1 MMDTFT
7 PEKRSRIMAAVRGKN
22 TGPELLIR
30 RFLWSNGVGY
40 RIHDASLPGKPD
52 IAVPRYKVA
61 IFVHGC
67 FWHGHEQCSRGRLP
81 KSRVEY
87 WKAKIDANK
96 QRDRLVEERARD
108 VGWQPLVIWEC
119 QLRTQR
125 AASVTLDKLLDNLDS
140 LSNIGREG
148 MLEVNHGDAGSS

>member
-1 MMDTFT
+1 MDRFT
-7 PEKRSRIMAAVRGKN
+7 LEKRSRIMAAVRGKD

-30 RFLWSNGVGY
+30 RFLRSRGVGY

-52 IAVPRYKVA
+52 IAVLRYKVA

-87 WKAKIDANK
+87 WKAKIETNK
-96 QRDRLVEERARD
+96 QRDRLVEERVSDA
-108 VGWQPLVIWEC
+108 GWQPLVIWEC

-125 AASVTLDKLLDNLDS
+125 AASVTLDHLLNNLDS
-140 LSNIGREG
+140 LKVGEQSKS
-148 MLEVNHGDAGSS
+148 EVSHDDAGSS

>member
-7 PEKRSRIMAAVRGKN
+7 PEKRSQIMAAVRGKN

-30 RFLWSNGVGY
+30 RFLRSHGVGY
-40 RIHDASLPGKPD
+40 RIHDAGLTGKPD
-52 IAVPRYKVA
+52 IAVPRYKIA

-67 FWHGHEQCSRGRLP
+67 FWHGHEQCPRGQPP

-87 WKAKIDANK
+87 WKAKIETNK
-96 QRDRLVEERARD
+96 QRDRLVEEGVRGA
-108 VGWQPLVIWEC
+108 GWQPLVIWEC

-125 AASVTLDKLLDNLDS
+125 AASVTLDHLLENLDS
-140 LSNIGREG
+140 LSKIGKESRLEG
-148 MLEVNHGDAGSS
+148 SHDDAGSS